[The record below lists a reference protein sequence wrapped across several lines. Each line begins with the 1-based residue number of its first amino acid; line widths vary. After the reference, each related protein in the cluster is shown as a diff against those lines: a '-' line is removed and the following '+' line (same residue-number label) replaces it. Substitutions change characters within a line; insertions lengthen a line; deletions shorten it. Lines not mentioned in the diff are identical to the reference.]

1 MIFFFLVRRA
11 TEEMEWRKQQEQI
24 RLEQL
29 DLERR
34 EREWEEQRLLE
45 QIRYDQSQSKKGIT
59 NHSEL

>member
-1 MIFFFLVRRA
+1 
-11 TEEMEWRKQQEQI
+11 MEWRKQQEQI

>member
-1 MIFFFLVRRA
+1 
-11 TEEMEWRKQQEQI
+11 MEWRKQQEQI

-45 QIRYDQSQSKKGIT
+45 QIRYDQSQS
-59 NHSEL
+59 

>member
-1 MIFFFLVRRA
+1 
-11 TEEMEWRKQQEQI
+11 MEWRKQQEQI

-59 NHSEL
+59 NHSELWRGISNQLY

>member
-1 MIFFFLVRRA
+1 
-11 TEEMEWRKQQEQI
+11 MEWRKQQEQI

-45 QIRYDQSQSKKGIT
+45 QIRYDQSQAKKGIT